1 MRRCSPAWLFLGL
14 VACEAEEAPGP
25 APASISEYKQRL
37 DALTDQQRN
46 GVFLRAV
53 RDAGAGCQD
62 VIGSAYHGIEFS
74 MPSWVARCENGT
86 DWMIMLDKGGRAHV
100 ARREEKPAAGTP
112 VAR

>member
-1 MRRCSPAWLFLGL
+1 MRLGTVLLFSLL
-14 VACEAEEAPGP
+14 LACEAEEAPGP
-25 APASISEYKQRL
+25 APASISEYKQRI
-37 DALTDQQRN
+37 DGLTDPQRN

-100 ARREEKPAAGTP
+100 ARREEKPAGGSRD
-112 VAR
+112 AR

>member
-1 MRRCSPAWLFLGL
+1 MLRGSPILLFSLL
-14 VACEAEEAPGP
+14 LACEGEEAAGP
-25 APASISEYKQRL
+25 PPASISEYKQRL
-37 DALTDQQRN
+37 DTLSEQQRN

-100 ARREEKPAAGTP
+100 ARREEKPG
-112 VAR
+112 

>member
-1 MRRCSPAWLFLGL
+1 MRLGSVLLFSLL
-14 VACEAEEAPGP
+14 LACEAEEAPGP
-25 APASISEYKQRL
+25 PPASISEYKQRIDGL
-37 DALTDQQRN
+37 SEQQRN

-53 RDAGAGCQD
+53 RDAGSGCQD

-86 DWMIMLDKGGRAHV
+86 DWMIMLDKGGKAHV
-100 ARREEKPAAGTP
+100 ARREEKPAADTS